1 MAANAEP
8 LTKAMVTAKLAA
20 KLRTNRNVQGLRR
33 KLDKYVAKPN
43 VHMNKR
49 ASNIQFVSVSLLSVK
64 FSMIGRAPSMM
75 KMSEINPR
83 VFRNHKEI
91 YIPFEVSCCTNFR
104 TQKQSNLKTDTC
116 PEQQPA
122 KMSSLN
128 MVTCFMSAHKSK
140 TATSTVKREHHMH
153 VQK

>member
-20 KLRTNRNVQGLRR
+20 KLRTNRKVQGLRR

-43 VHMNKR
+43 VQMNKS
-49 ASNIQFVSVSLLSVK
+49 ASNMQFVSVSLLSVK

-83 VFRNHKEI
+83 LFSSVTPI
-91 YIPFEVSCCTNFR
+91 AVSGELYCN
-104 TQKQSNLKTDTC
+104 
-116 PEQQPA
+116 
-122 KMSSLN
+122 
-128 MVTCFMSAHKSK
+128 
-140 TATSTVKREHHMH
+140 
-153 VQK
+153 